1 MKTKI
6 KTTWMF
12 LAAAAAVALT
22 STIMFIA
29 SCSKDASV
37 EAIGNNISTGN
48 DTINMLGT
56 GGGATW
62 ALDKVHSNVNWESFY
77 YNANSLLNGK
87 FNNFFTQI
95 YFEQAA
101 PEKTVIHS
109 WVQLSTFNTGESGRD
124 AYTRTP
130 YKIGCGL
137 ASMGCLFDTTS
148 STITPKAANDTAFF
162 NSTSTERFGSGY
174 KTTGNL
180 IFRGVTK
187 PIDLFWS
194 YSGVTAYPS
203 TATPPGP
210 TAYKCGFTG
219 QFGMLQKTDYGVN
232 SGSIADLVT
241 VKVHYNCKKL

>member
-29 SCSKDASV
+29 SCSKEATV

-56 GGGATW
+56 GNTW
-62 ALDKVHSNVNWESFY
+62 TLDKVHSNTNWESLY
-77 YNANSLLNGK
+77 YGANSLLNGK
-87 FNNFFTQI
+87 FNNFWTQI
-95 YFEQAA
+95 YFEQAH
-101 PEKTVIHS
+101 PEKTIIHS

-148 STITPKAANDTAFF
+148 STIAPRAANDTAYF
-162 NSTSTERFGSGY
+162 NSTTTVAWGSGY

-180 IFRGVTK
+180 IFHGFTK
-187 PIDLFWS
+187 PIDLYWN
-194 YSGVTAYPS
+194 YSGITAYPS
-203 TATPPGP
+203 TSGGA

-219 QFGMLQKTDYGVN
+219 QFGMLQKTDWGVN
-232 SGSIADLVT
+232 SASIADLVT
-241 VKVHYNCKKL
+241 VKIHYNCKKL